1 MVNLTRFFAE
11 KMDIVEQIS
20 APYLVEIPELYG
32 VRVRELGQENMAGEF
47 SRGVS
52 QVRKL
57 LSDWTKYEGKKC
69 DLAKNHMYSIQCA
82 IDTSGVARFGAVILG
97 DTPVAPIASWFEKR
111 LGRPLIIEEER
122 DLQLNTAIN
131 RFKSLTVTGFTWCT
145 HDQFLAWCISQKSK
159 KLIQGKG
166 RFSGVSGSKATLC
179 EPPATEICPDH
190 GVEEPVT
197 SLGKIGPPEVWVP
210 FIPPHTQRKHYRL
223 EGAVS
228 SLITDDG

>member
-1 MVNLTRFFAE
+1 MVNLTQFSAE

-20 APYLVEIPELYG
+20 VPYLVELPALYE
-32 VRVRELGQENMAGEF
+32 VCVREQGREIMAVEF

-52 QVRKL
+52 QVWKL
-57 LSDWTKYEGKKC
+57 LSDWTKQEGKKC

-82 IDTSGVARFGAVILG
+82 INTSGVARFGAVNVG
-97 DTPVAPIASWFEKR
+97 DASVASIASWFEKW
-111 LGRPLIIEEER
+111 LGRLLTIEEER
-122 DLQLNTAIN
+122 DLDLTTAIN
-131 RFKSLTVTGFTWCT
+131 RFKSLTVTGFTWCI

-166 RFSGVSGSKATLC
+166 RFSGASGSKATLN

-197 SLGKIGPPEVWVP
+197 RLRKIGPPEAWVL
-210 FIPPHTQRKHYRL
+210 FISPHT
-223 EGAVS
+223 A
-228 SLITDDG
+228 